1 MLICNNNCND
11 QASQQYVHMYV
22 YARSIWPIYSTLVA
36 SLLLLRT
43 PSPAPIWHFHFQFHE
58 SANNALMY
66 MYVCM
71 YRYCPGYIDFDI
83 SQIYIYNLWCLHLRH
98 LIATGLGLGIVFFFR
113 AVWVYKYI
121 FGGAKPE
128 LWESVPNTYL
138 NYSKY
143 LSLFNFPFFLELS
156 I

>member
-1 MLICNNNCND
+1 MTRPVSSMYICMYMPDLFDRSTRLWSPVYYFYALQVQRPFDISIFSSMKVLIMHLC
-11 QASQQYVHMYV
+11 
-22 YARSIWPIYSTLVA
+22 
-36 SLLLLRT
+36 
-43 PSPAPIWHFHFQFHE
+43 
-58 SANNALMY
+58 
-66 MYVCM
+66 MYVCTGTA
-71 YRYCPGYIDFDI
+71 RDI
-83 SQIYIYNLWCLHLRH
+83 SISIYHRYIYTIYGAFICVTWSQ
-98 LIATGLGLGIVFFFR
+98 LGWVWVLFFFFR

>member
-1 MLICNNNCND
+1 MTRPASSMYIC
-11 QASQQYVHMYV
+11 MYMPDLFDRSTRLWSPV
-22 YARSIWPIYSTLVA
+22 YYFYALRVQRPFDISI
-36 SLLLLRT
+36 
-43 PSPAPIWHFHFQFHE
+43 FQFHE
-58 SANNALMY
+58 SANNAL